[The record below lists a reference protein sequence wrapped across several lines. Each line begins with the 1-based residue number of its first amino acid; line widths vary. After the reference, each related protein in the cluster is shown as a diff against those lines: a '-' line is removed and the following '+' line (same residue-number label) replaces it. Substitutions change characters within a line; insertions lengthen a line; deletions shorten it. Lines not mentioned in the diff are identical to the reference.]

1 MTTLRIALVCPPV
14 KATYRPVHGRLLG
27 MAELAGPLAALARR
41 VAGEIAEVTDC
52 SWPREGSAVWRVS
65 GPHGCWYV
73 KRHSSALFHQRE
85 VTALRHWGQA
95 LGPGRAPALAAADSD
110 LLAVV
115 MSALPGQPVCDR
127 GLGED
132 DEQEVHRQAGI
143 LLWRLH
149 EAARPVASDAAIRR
163 ITTRVEGHLQRAEH
177 LLTPAQSALT
187 RRSAERLGPLAAV
200 LPAVPIHGDAQ
211 PRNWLWDPAA
221 HRLAMI
227 DFERAEVAPPVRDL
241 VRLVDGAWDGRPD
254 LAQAFFAGYGR
265 ALSGIE
271 EEVLTCF
278 TVLDA
283 VSGLGWGPANGDGEV
298 IGRARKTFARLLP

>member
-1 MTTLRIALVCPPV
+1 
-14 KATYRPVHGRLLG
+14 

-110 LLAVV
+110 
-115 MSALPGQPVCDR
+115 SAGR
-127 GLGED
+127 GDVGAA
-132 DEQEVHRQAGI
+132 RPARMRPWARGGRRTGGTPAGG
-143 LLWRLH
+143 H
-149 EAARPVASDAAIRR
+149 PPAAPKAARPVASDAAIRR
-163 ITTRVEGHLQRAEH
+163 ITTRIEGHLQRAEH
-177 LLTPAQSALT
+177 LLTPAQTALT
-187 RRSAERLGPLAAV
+187 PRSAECLGPLAAV

-221 HRLAMI
+221 RRLAMI
-227 DFERAEVAPPVRDL
+227 DFERAEVAPAVRDL
-241 VRLVDGAWDGRPD
+241 VRLVDGQWDGRPD
-254 LAQAFFAGYGR
+254 LANAFFAGYGR

-283 VSGLGWGPANGDGEV
+283 GQRPRLGPGQ
-298 IGRARKTFARLLP
+298 R